1 MRIEPTPTGVDRGW
15 YKNKI
20 SHVENEPPFYLETTE
35 KSHCLKYY
43 KWTCIVTVHGFI
55 SATRRF

>member
-1 MRIEPTPTGVDRGW
+1 MRIEPTPTGVEAGI
-15 YKNKI
+15 KIKI

-35 KSHCLKYY
+35 KSYCIEYY
-43 KWTCIVTVHGFI
+43 KWSCIVTVHGFI